1 MEESYRKLAGIT
13 GASRGIGAAI
23 AVRFAQDGYDLV
35 LHYNHS
41 RDEAERVADKCREA
55 GAHVTLVRADF
66 AQADGSLDWERGLPR
81 IPDVLVL
88 NAGLSR
94 YGLIQDV
101 TPEQWDEMM
110 NVHVR
115 APFFC
120 ARQAV
125 PAMIRRGFGRIIT
138 VSSVWGLTGAS
149 YEVLYST
156 AKGAVIS
163 FTKALAQEVAPS
175 NITVNCIA
183 PGLIATEMMTDAFS
197 PEEFAAIAEDI
208 PAGRA
213 GRPEEV
219 AAVAAFLAREEA
231 SYVNGQVISPNGAWI
246 C

>member
-1 MEESYRKLAGIT
+1 MEERQRRLAGIT
-13 GASRGIGAAI
+13 GASRGIGAAM

-35 LHYNHS
+35 LHYN
-41 RDEAERVADKCREA
+41 RAREEAECVADRCRTF
-55 GAHVTLVRADF
+55 GAHVTLIQADF
-66 AQADGSLDWERGLPR
+66 SQTDGSADWEAGLSR
-81 IPDVLVL
+81 TPDILVL
-88 NAGLSR
+88 NAGISR

-101 TPEQWDEMM
+101 SGAEWDTMM

-125 PAMIRRGFGRIIT
+125 PDMVRRGFGRIIT

-149 YEVLYST
+149 FEVLYST
-156 AKGAVIS
+156 AKGAVIA
-163 FTKALAQEVAPS
+163 FTKALAKEVAPS
-175 NITVNCIA
+175 GITVNCIA
-183 PGLIATEMMTDAFS
+183 PGMIATEMMANAFS
-197 PEEFAAIAEDI
+197 PDELAAIADDI

-213 GRPEEV
+213 GTPEEV

-231 SYVNGQVISPNGAWI
+231 AYVNGQVISPNGAWI

>member
-1 MEESYRKLAGIT
+1 MEGSCKKLAGIT

-23 AVRFAQDGYDLV
+23 AVRFARDGYDLV
-35 LHYNHS
+35 LHYNRS
-41 RDEAERVADKCREA
+41 REEAERVADVCREA
-55 GAHVTLVRADF
+55 GACVTLVRADF
-66 AQADGSLDWERGLPR
+66 SQADGSLAWEKGLPR

-101 TPEQWDEMM
+101 TCEQWDEMM

-149 YEVLYST
+149 FEVLYST

-175 NITVNCIA
+175 GITVNCIA
-183 PGLIATEMMTDAFS
+183 PGLIATEMMASSFS
-197 PEEFAAIAEDI
+197 PGELAAIAEDI

-213 GRPEEV
+213 GTPDEV
-219 AAVAAFLAREEA
+219 AAVATFLAREEA
-231 SYVNGQVISPNGAWI
+231 AYVNGQVISPNGAWI